1 MRTVQEISRTTQSIL
16 IHITEILKN
25 KNKNESNEKGAEGIF
40 KEIPS
45 ENFSKPGK
53 DTDIRS
59 MKHRKFETR

>member
-25 KNKNESNEKGAEGIF
+25 KNKSNEKGAEGIF
-40 KEIPS
+40 KEITS